1 MATEK
6 PSFYAIL
13 PANVRYDEKIPPNAK
28 LLYAEIS
35 ALIGKEGYCYAS
47 NAYFTDT
54 FGFSDKTIAR
64 LIANLEENGY
74 VKRVISR
81 DSKGQVDMRK
91 IYLTVSMPD
100 VHPPVNFE
108 GTSPQNC
115 PDPPDKIDRYTNTSN
130 TSIEKENKKEKAD
143 ASEKRTPL
151 TDSQL
156 QQLFIDW
163 ISKIAPEA
171 WTAKD
176 KNALYFALDGFY
188 APRENRK
195 QEPARTS
202 AAFTALSNRL
212 LRYSSG
218 SLAVMIDML
227 ERATTAKWRSVY
239 PLNGDQG
246 AAPPS
251 DGGGDVEWL

>member
-13 PANVRYDEKIPPNAK
+13 PADVRYDEKIPPNAK

-35 ALIGKEGYCYAS
+35 ALIGKEGFCYAS
-47 NAYFTDT
+47 NAYFTET
-54 FGFSDKTIAR
+54 FGFSEKTIAR

-115 PDPPDKIDRYTNTSN
+115 PDPPDKIDRYTNTSITN
-130 TSIEKENKKEKAD
+130 IEKENIKEKVA
-143 ASEKRTPL
+143 APGKRTPL
-151 TDSQL
+151 TDAQL
-156 QQLFIDW
+156 RELFIGW
-163 ISKIAPEA
+163 INKIAPES
-171 WTAKD
+171 WTPRD
-176 KNALYFALDGFY
+176 KNSLYFALDGFY

-195 QEPARTS
+195 EEPARTS
-202 AAFTALSNRL
+202 PAFTALSNRL

-227 ERATTAKWRSVY
+227 EQATTAKWKSVY
-239 PLNGDQG
+239 PLRGDQS

>member
-1 MATEK
+1 MAIEK
-6 PSFYAIL
+6 PNFYAIL
-13 PANVRYDEKIPPNAK
+13 PADVRYDEKIPPNAK

-35 ALIGKEGYCYAS
+35 ALIGKEGFCYAS
-47 NAYFTDT
+47 NAYFTET
-54 FGFSDKTIAR
+54 FGFSEKTIAR

-115 PDPPDKIDRYTNTSN
+115 PDPPDKIDRYTNTSITN
-130 TSIEKENKKEKAD
+130 IEKENIKEKVA
-143 ASEKRTPL
+143 APGKRTPL
-151 TDSQL
+151 TDAQL
-156 QQLFIDW
+156 RELFIGW
-163 ISKIAPEA
+163 INKIAPDY

-176 KNALYFALDGFY
+176 KNTLYFALDGFY
-188 APRENRK
+188 ATRENKK
-195 QEPARTS
+195 QEPARTA

-212 LRYSSG
+212 SRYSADSP
-218 SLAVMIDML
+218 AVMTDML
-227 ERATTAKWRSVY
+227 ERATTAGWKSVY
-239 PLNGDQG
+239 PLNGDRN

-251 DGGGDVEWL
+251 YGGGDVEWL